1 MPDDS
6 DPKTSTSSGSS
17 TPSEPDLDGRST
29 PVAAPSPRPLLS
41 DFAARL
47 ASAIKGFRRE
57 SAIHESLEEVI
68 EESDR
73 ETQELSS
80 QERLMLANLLRFG
93 DISIADVM
101 VPRADI
107 IAVEEKT
114 SLAELV
120 ALFRE
125 AQHSRLPIY
134 RETLDEP
141 LGMVHVK
148 DVLALIETGKDGQM
162 RWPDI
167 DIAKLTREVLF
178 VPASMPALDLLMR
191 MQSTRIHL
199 ALVIDEYGGTDGL
212 VSIEDLVEE
221 IVGDIEDEHDVEE
234 DLEIT
239 RQSDGGFIADAR
251 ISLEDFKERT
261 GIDLA
266 FEDTGEDVDTLGG
279 VVVAALGRVPAR
291 GEVVSHG
298 QFEFD
303 ILEADPRRVKRLRLR
318 TRARE
323 PEQAAAAAR

>member
-1 MPDDS
+1 MAADS
-6 DPKTSTSSGSS
+6 DPKSGLASGSPAL
-17 TPSEPDLDGRST
+17 TETEIADGR
-29 PVAAPSPRPLLS
+29 PAAASARPLLS
-41 DFAARL
+41 DLAARL
-47 ASAIKGFRRE
+47 ASAVKGFRRE

-73 ETQELSS
+73 VTQELSP

-93 DISIADVM
+93 DISVADVM

-107 IAVEEKT
+107 VAVEEQT
-114 SLAELV
+114 SLADLV

-134 RETLDEP
+134 RETLDDP

-148 DVLALIETGKDGQM
+148 DVLALIEPGPDGRM
-162 RWPDI
+162 RWAEVNI
-167 DIAKLTREVLF
+167 FKLKRDVLF

-199 ALVIDEYGGTDGL
+199 ALVVDEYGGTDGL

-221 IVGDIEDEHDVEE
+221 IVGDIEDEYDVEE

-239 RQSDGGFIADAR
+239 RQNDGAIVTDAR
-251 ISLEDFKERT
+251 VSLDDFKERA

-266 FEDTGEDVDTLGG
+266 FEDIGEDVNTLGG
-279 VVVAALGRVPAR
+279 VVVAVLGRVPGR
-291 GEVVSHG
+291 GEIVSHDG
-298 QFEFD
+298 FEFE
-303 ILEADPRRVKRLRLR
+303 ILEADPRRVKRLRIR
-318 TRARE
+318 TRQPAPETAR
-323 PEQAAAAAR
+323 